1 MFSPTQKELLLPYGS
16 TTAAD
21 SGQLDREFIIITGE
35 QQAGKSFTLESGN

>member
-21 SGQLDREFIIITGE
+21 SGQFIIITGE